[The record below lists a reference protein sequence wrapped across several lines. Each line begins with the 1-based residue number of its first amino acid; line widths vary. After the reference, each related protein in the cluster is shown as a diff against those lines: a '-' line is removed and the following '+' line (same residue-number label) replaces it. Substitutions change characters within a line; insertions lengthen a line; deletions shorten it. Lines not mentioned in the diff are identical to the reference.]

1 MSISGFLCAIL
12 FFKSSRDDVGLGRR
26 KTQFAI
32 DDFLKLQETGF
43 SSKHTNN
50 IQAPSSLIFL
60 LKIQSNTKKCLRPHY
75 NYDKKATLETET
87 WFEREKQAKREETS
101 SYIETL
107 IGFSLFPKHST
118 WKQRREEVSVTRK
131 LIDEIRTEIP
141 IKETH
146 SGTVRNEE
154 NHINI

>member
-50 IQAPSSLIFL
+50 IQAPSSLIFFIENPI
-60 LKIQSNTKKCLRPHY
+60 KHKKSACGHIIIMTKKRHLKLKLDLNEKNKRNVKRPA
-75 NYDKKATLETET
+75 ATS
-87 WFEREKQAKREETS
+87 R
-101 SYIETL
+101 
-107 IGFSLFPKHST
+107 H
-118 WKQRREEVSVTRK
+118 
-131 LIDEIRTEIP
+131 
-141 IKETH
+141 
-146 SGTVRNEE
+146 
-154 NHINI
+154 